1 MSHHV
6 ITIICYEIMIYND
19 ICFTLVSCSPILRD
33 SRLVPQ
39 KHGRNPHHCE
49 VLERVAPPNS
59 GSPRASRNATFANP
73 PSGVTLIILKHHIPK
88 WQIHKWWTPK
98 QFEAECH
105 HKYFHRILM
114 NVARNEFGSWLFW
127 TAGGNQ
133 KTKPL
138 THQLC
143 NGWPRLKDISI
154 LMVSLHSVSCNMV
167 STPTSSILFS
177 DLPL

>member
-1 MSHHV
+1 MAIFNSYVKLPKGNIIVVWFMMSHHV

-73 PSGVTLIILKHHIPK
+73 PSGVTFDHLE
-88 WQIHKWWTPK
+88 TP
-98 QFEAECH
+98 
-105 HKYFHRILM
+105 Y
-114 NVARNEFGSWLFW
+114 S
-127 TAGGNQ
+127 
-133 KTKPL
+133 
-138 THQLC
+138 
-143 NGWPRLKDISI
+143 
-154 LMVSLHSVSCNMV
+154 
-167 STPTSSILFS
+167 
-177 DLPL
+177 